1 MRAAVITPLASFASP
16 YRVLQAVVGQPFTLF
31 VQVYDLPDGEAATVH
46 VSGGGSANFVGDG
59 IMPVDWTPAV
69 TGANKILLTD
79 ANGGIVGQS
88 LIGADATPKAIL
100 LPKSASV
107 ADGTSGVEHRLQSG
121 GRVNVPVSVIVR
133 NWGAAQ
139 AKGDKVT
146 VSVGQGQ
153 TVDTV
158 PVGPL
163 GTPQL
168 VPTSRGQVRILG
180 TYDLPELGA
189 GDDGGV
195 LVNVPITT
203 KGGFTIWANPAAT
216 NERNPGDIGYSVY
229 FGIAK

>member
-1 MRAAVITPLASFASP
+1 MRASIITPIASFTSP

-46 VSGGGSANFVGDG
+46 VSGGGTANFVGNG
-59 IMPVDWTPAV
+59 IQPVRWSPPGV
-69 TGANKILLTD
+69 GASKIILTD
-79 ANGGIVGQS
+79 AEDNIVGQS
-88 LIGADATPKAIL
+88 LITADIKAAAIL
-100 LPKSASV
+100 LPKSTSV
-107 ADGTSGVEHRLQSG
+107 SDGTSGVEHRLQSG

-168 VPTSRGQVRILG
+168 VPTSRGQVRIIG
-180 TYDLPELGA
+180 TYDLPELGP
-189 GDDGGV
+189 GEDGGV
-195 LVNVPITT
+195 LINVPITM
-203 KGGFTIWANPAAT
+203 KGGFTIWANPKAE
-216 NERNPGDIGYSVY
+216 NERNPNEVGYSVY

>member
-1 MRAAVITPLASFASP
+1 MRASVITPLASFASP

-31 VQVYDLPDGEAATVH
+31 IQVYDLPDGEAATVH
-46 VSGGGSANFVGDG
+46 VSGGGTANFVGNG
-59 IMPVDWTPAV
+59 IMPVAWTPAV
-69 TGANKILLTD
+69 AGANKILLTD

-88 LIGADATPKAIL
+88 LISADDTAKAIL
-100 LPKSASV
+100 LPKSSSV

-121 GRVNVPVSVIVR
+121 GRVTVPVSVIVR
-133 NWGAAQ
+133 NWGAAG
-139 AKGDKVT
+139 AVGDKVT

-168 VPTSRGQVRILG
+168 VPTSRGQVRIIG
-180 TYDLPELGA
+180 TYDLSELGP
-189 GDDGGV
+189 GEDGGV
-195 LVNVPITT
+195 MVNVPITM
-203 KGGFTIWANPAAT
+203 KGGFTVWANPKAE
-216 NERNPGDIGYSVY
+216 NERNPNEVGYSVY